1 MVWRRSDMAA
11 GGVDVR
17 VENQIVRFVA
27 KQPIDQELVV
37 AQLAGHRSGEVVI
50 KALDKPRATLVVD
63 SEGRIVVHGTHRV
76 DAARAAAKELLL
88 RLGLDDSGLQT
99 ELGPVIASFN
109 FEKKINVELINLDF
123 SAGLAHYDK
132 RLGCAIIEDSRH
144 NLKLYIWANGKCV
157 AIDARHPNMV
167 AMAAVYWKGQ
177 FEEQQYFAA

>member
-1 MVWRRSDMAA
+1 MAA

-17 VENQIVRFVA
+17 VENQIVRFVP

-37 AQLAGHRSGEVVI
+37 AQLAGHRSGDVVI

-99 ELGPVIASFN
+99 ELGPLIASFN
-109 FEKKINVELINLDF
+109 FERPVKVESLSLDF
-123 SAGLAHYDK
+123 SAGASQFDA

-144 NLKLYIWANGKCV
+144 NLKLYIWPNGKCV
-157 AIDARHPNMV
+157 VVEARHPNMV

-177 FEEQQYFAA
+177 FEDQQFFAA